1 MKKLPIVLLGLV
13 CFAVFISFP
22 FCVKALDGRDETT
35 KKSTYSAIIDVWQ
48 LDMVEGGKGSRK
60 SFLES
65 FSKSFEKEN
74 NVLVN
79 VSMQTK
85 FSAEEKMR
93 NGIYPDVLS
102 YSYGLDLPFERL
114 IEVSSQSLG
123 ASYNRKNY
131 AVCWGY
137 GGYVIISKKGNNF
150 KGNLY
155 VSQNDYTQPLISYY
169 LSEYRFEDM
178 KICTPID
185 AYTKFLADKNGVL
198 IGTQRDLFRLSKR
211 GVEID
216 AKILSSFSDIILYA
230 SCLDNGNQKKD
241 ISIKFVESLSN
252 VSQKDLD
259 VIGMISPNQ
268 KGFEIGNS
276 ELGIFNGFYPSLN
289 LSVFTKDDDLSNLQA
304 FLSDLEKTE
313 EEKLNRIKNIVQ

>member
-13 CFAVFISFP
+13 CLAVFITFP
-22 FCVKALDGRDETT
+22 FCVKALDSREETG

-65 FSKSFEKEN
+65 YSKSFEKEN

-79 VSMQTK
+79 VSIQTK
-85 FSAEEKMR
+85 FSAEEKMK
-93 NGIYPDVLS
+93 NGIFPDVLS
-102 YSYGLDLPFERL
+102 YSPGVDLPFERL
-114 IEVSSQSLG
+114 SVLNCESFG
-123 ASYNRKNY
+123 ASYNNKNY

-155 VSQNDYTQPLISYY
+155 VSQNGYTQPLISYY
-169 LSEYRFEDM
+169 LSEYRFENM

-185 AYTKFLADKNGVL
+185 AYTNFLADKNGVL

-211 GVEID
+211 GIEID

-230 SCLDNGNQKKD
+230 SCIDNGNQKKD
-241 ISIKFVESLSN
+241 ISKKFVESLSK

-259 VIGMISPNQ
+259 SIGMISLNQ
-268 KGFEIGNS
+268 KGLEIGNS
-276 ELGIFNGFYPSLN
+276 ELSVFNGYCPSLR
-289 LSVFTKDDDLSNLQA
+289 LSAFTKDDDLSELQT
-304 FLSDLEKTE
+304 FLSDLEKSE

>member
-1 MKKLPIVLLGLV
+1 MNKIPIFFASLV
-13 CFAVFISFP
+13 CIAVFITFP

-60 SFLES
+60 SFLEN
-65 FSKSFEKEN
+65 FSKNFEKEN
-74 NVLVN
+74 NVLIN
-79 VSMQTK
+79 VSIQTK
-85 FSAEEKMR
+85 LSAEEKMR

-102 YSYGLDLPFERL
+102 YSLGLDLPFERL
-114 IEVSSQSLG
+114 VEVSSESLG
-123 ASYNRKNY
+123 ASYNHKNY

-155 VSQNDYTQPLISYY
+155 VSQNGYTQPLISYY
-169 LSEYRFEDM
+169 LSEYRFENM
-178 KICTPID
+178 KICTPLD
-185 AYTKFLADKNGVL
+185 AYTNFLADKNGVL

-216 AKILSSFSDIILYA
+216 SKILSSFSDIIFYA

-241 ISIKFVESLSN
+241 ISKKFVESLSK
-252 VSQKDLD
+252 VSQKELD
-259 VIGMISPNQ
+259 SIGMISPNQ
-268 KGFEIGNS
+268 KGLEIGNS
-276 ELGIFNGFYPSLN
+276 ELSVFNGFYPSLR
-289 LSVFTKDDDLSNLQA
+289 LSVFIKDDDLINLQA
-304 FLSDLEKTE
+304 FLADLEKTE

>member
-1 MKKLPIVLLGLV
+1 MNKIPIFFASLV
-13 CFAVFISFP
+13 CIAVFITFP

-60 SFLES
+60 SFLEN
-65 FSKSFEKEN
+65 FSKNFEKEN
-74 NVLVN
+74 NVIIN
-79 VSMQTK
+79 VSIQTK
-85 FSAEEKMR
+85 LSAEEKMR

-102 YSYGLDLPFERL
+102 YSLGLDLPFERL
-114 IEVSSQSLG
+114 VEVSSESLG
-123 ASYNRKNY
+123 ASYNHKNY

-155 VSQNDYTQPLISYY
+155 VSQNGYTQPLISYY
-169 LSEYRFEDM
+169 LSEYRFENM

-185 AYTKFLADKNGVL
+185 AYTNFLADKNGVL

-216 AKILSSFSDIILYA
+216 SKILSSFSDIIFYA

-241 ISIKFVESLSN
+241 ISKKFVESLSK
-252 VSQKDLD
+252 VSQKELD
-259 VIGMISPNQ
+259 SIGMISPNQ
-268 KGFEIGNS
+268 KGLEIGNS
-276 ELGIFNGFYPSLN
+276 ELSGFNGFYPSLR
-289 LSVFTKDDDLSNLQA
+289 LSVFTKDDDLINLQA
-304 FLSDLEKTE
+304 FLADLEKTE